1 MARVANSAPV
11 TVGAITAQWPLI
23 QWTTSPF
30 GTPPNTIIQ
39 TAVSTGAR
47 GSAIFTSSN
56 STKYRHLGVVRSDFL
71 VTHLTLVIITSITA
85 ASSARSS
92 AQPLPTGL
100 LFHEFRWQ
108 TWYDKFLTAV

>member
-1 MARVANSAPV
+1 MRGDWPPIHSTLWLRVKPISLMARVANSAPV

-56 STKYRHLGVVRSDFL
+56 SPKYRHFGVVQPDFL

-85 ASSARSS
+85 A
-92 AQPLPTGL
+92 
-100 LFHEFRWQ
+100 
-108 TWYDKFLTAV
+108 

>member
-56 STKYRHLGVVRSDFL
+56 SPKYRHLGVVQPDFL
-71 VTHLTLVIITSITA
+71 TVRASPRRRWLKERSGYNWRREISAVIVPA
-85 ASSARSS
+85 
-92 AQPLPTGL
+92 
-100 LFHEFRWQ
+100 
-108 TWYDKFLTAV
+108 